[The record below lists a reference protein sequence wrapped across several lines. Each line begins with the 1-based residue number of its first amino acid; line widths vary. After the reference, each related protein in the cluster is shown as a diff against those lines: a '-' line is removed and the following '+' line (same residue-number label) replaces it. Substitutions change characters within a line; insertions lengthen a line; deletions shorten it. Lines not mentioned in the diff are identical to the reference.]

1 MAGKTGLPT
10 LRIALLLL
18 VTACAVCASAAASP
32 AAVPHATNQTN
43 LLHAVNAARIEHGL
57 LPLHLDSGLEQAAE
71 AHTLDMLANH
81 YFGHGDFGSRMV
93 ALGLGGNLGEN
104 LAWGTGRYIRARS
117 IVHMWLTS
125 AEHRAN
131 VLRPE
136 FRRIGFGVA
145 TGPFQGRHHAIVV
158 TADFGG

>member
-10 LRIALLLL
+10 LRIALFL
-18 VTACAVCASAAASP
+18 TACALCASAAAS
-32 AAVPHATNQTN
+32 AATVQQATNQTS
-43 LLHAVNAARIEHGL
+43 LLQAVNAARIEHGL
-57 LPLHLDSGLEQAAE
+57 LPLRLDSGLDQAAE

-93 ALGLGGNLGEN
+93 ALGLNGNLGEN
-104 LAWGTGRYIRARS
+104 LAWGTGRYARARS

-145 TGPFQGRHHAIVV
+145 TGPFQGRHDAIVV
-158 TADFGG
+158 TADFGD